1 MKIKDAKKPCKMGA
15 GTRGLG
21 RRPWE
26 PRTERPALIWGLF
39 AGASRGGKGGN
50 RCSPRLQ
57 AARFPTPL
65 HARPPG
71 ELLPPPALCSHLLLE
86 RIWEVHGRF
95 LTRVLPNG
103 IAYRSCLGVRA
114 ERWSGLPARGWYL
127 PHPPPPI
134 SARILEV
141 QVGSWELSSVASGPV
156 QRLCVWSAN
165 R

>member
-39 AGASRGGKGGN
+39 AGARLGGKGGI
-50 RCSPRLQ
+50 
-57 AARFPTPL
+57 AAAPGCRRRASLPP
-65 HARPPG
+65 HARTPG

-95 LTRVLPNG
+95 FDSGFTKRDCIPVP
-103 IAYRSCLGVRA
+103 S
-114 ERWSGLPARGWYL
+114 WSQGGK
-127 PHPPPPI
+127 
-134 SARILEV
+134 V
-141 QVGSWELSSVASGPV
+141 VGAPS
-156 QRLCVWSAN
+156 
-165 R
+165 

>member
-57 AARFPTPL
+57 AARFPTPPP
-65 HARPPG
+65 ARRASAAPSPLLPLAPG
-71 ELLPPPALCSHLLLE
+71 EDLGGAREIFDSCFTKRDCIP
-86 RIWEVHGRF
+86 
-95 LTRVLPNG
+95 VL
-103 IAYRSCLGVRA
+103 S
-114 ERWSGLPARGWYL
+114 WSQGGK
-127 PHPPPPI
+127 
-134 SARILEV
+134 V
-141 QVGSWELSSVASGPV
+141 VGAPS
-156 QRLCVWSAN
+156 
-165 R
+165 